1 MDVETTEVLI
11 NADKLPVII
20 GSQVE
25 ELNKLNEKV
34 NTALEKARKAQSSAN
49 TAKNKTINFLG
60 YGKTAAIEALQS
72 SGYDLSEALIS
83 SAEAHKIGFEFQ
95 TKLAE
100 ITKYLFALGVTS
112 LAQNRMVVR
121 ELELKLKG
129 ASASQLSELAR
140 KEVLNVVMQLK
151 AQEDIL
157 CKQERLTIKVKS
169 IDNQLQSQVEKD
181 EQHDEL
187 LRLQAENDKQHDE
200 QMQRHAEIDRQ
211 HNEMLRL
218 QTEKDKQHDE
228 QLARRAEIDLQHD
241 EAMSILVERCLALE
255 RTISSM
261 LDTQKTNQENI
272 RLNSISIERQEASI
286 KQLVDEVTNSV
297 MLLNRKFVISLA
309 IAVSSLL
316 GIVVLC
322 VLKFS

>member
-1 MDVETTEVLI
+1 MDTETTELLI

-34 NTALEKARKAQSSAN
+34 NTALEKARKAQDSAN
-49 TAKNKTINFLG
+49 TAKNKTISFLG
-60 YGKTAAIEALQS
+60 FGKTDAIEALQS

-100 ITKYLFALGVTS
+100 ITKYLFALGVSS

-187 LRLQAENDKQHDE
+187 LRLQVEKDEQHDE
-200 QMQRHAEIDRQ
+200 QLQRHTEIDRQ
-211 HNEMLRL
+211 HEVTLRVL
-218 QTEKDKQHDE
+218 IDKC
-228 QLARRAEIDLQHD
+228 
-241 EAMSILVERCLALE
+241 SALE
-255 RTISSM
+255 NAIH
-261 LDTQKTNQENI
+261 LLQDTQKILQESD
-272 RLNSISIERQEASI
+272 RLNSTIIEKQEVLI
-286 KQLVDEVTNSV
+286 KQLEGDIANYVRLFDKK
-297 MLLNRKFVISLA
+297 LVILTA
-309 IAVSSLL
+309 IAIIALL
-316 GIVVLC
+316 GTVLLYA
-322 VLKFS
+322 LKLT